1 MVKTKYITTDCTD
14 PAQNLAVEEHLTF
27 HIPEDEV
34 SLYLWQNANTVVIG
48 RNQNPWK
55 ECRLETMQE
64 EGCTLARRV
73 SGGGAVYHDLG
84 NLNFTFVAQEG
95 MYDVTKQ
102 TEVILRAVQLLGI
115 HAEKNGRNDL
125 TIEGKKFSGHAYFKR
140 GKHCY
145 HHGTI
150 MVDVNRDV
158 LSKYLNVSAAKL
170 QSKGVSSVRSRVT
183 NLTDYRPGL
192 TIAEV
197 KEALLQAFG
206 EVYGCG
212 APEAMPI
219 PSMEDPEVQKLYQRY
234 RSDEWRLGRR
244 IPFDVEIDNRLD
256 FGNVNIQLHVE
267 GGIIRQA
274 RIYSDAL
281 ETEVFPKLEELL
293 QGAIYKKKALSGLN
307 LEVFKDMKE
316 YIIAVKVIEQ
326 ITGQME

>member
-1 MVKTKYITTDCTD
+1 MVKTKYIVTDCTD
-14 PAQNLAVEEHLTF
+14 PAQNLAIEEYLTF

-34 SLYLWQNANTVVIG
+34 ILYLWQNANTVVIG

-64 EGCTLARRV
+64 EGCTLARRI

-84 NLNFTFVAQEG
+84 NLNFTFIAQEG
-95 MYDVTKQ
+95 LYDVAKQ
-102 TEVILRAVQLLGI
+102 TEVILRAVQILGI

-125 TIEGKKFSGHAYFKR
+125 TIDGKKFSGHAYFKR
-140 GKHCY
+140 GKYCY

-183 NLTDYRPGL
+183 NLVDYRQGL

-197 KEALLQAFG
+197 KDALLQAFA
-206 EVYGCG
+206 EVYDSDV
-212 APEAMPI
+212 PEEMSLPNI
-219 PSMEDPEVQKLYQRY
+219 EDSEVQKLYQRY
-234 RSDEWRLGRR
+234 QSDEWRLGRK
-244 IPFDVEIDNRLD
+244 IPFDLEIDNRLD

-281 ETEVFPKLEELL
+281 ETDVFPKLEELL
-293 QGAIYKKKALSGLN
+293 QGAIYKKKALNGLT
-307 LEVFKDMKE
+307 LEQFKEKKE
-316 YIIAVKVIEQ
+316 YIIAVKVINQ
-326 ITGQME
+326 ITSQME